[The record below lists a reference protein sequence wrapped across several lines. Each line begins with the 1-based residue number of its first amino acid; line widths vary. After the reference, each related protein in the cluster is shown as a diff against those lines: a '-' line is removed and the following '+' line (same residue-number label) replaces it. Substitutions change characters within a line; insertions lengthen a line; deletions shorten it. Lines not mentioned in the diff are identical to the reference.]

1 MIIFQHN
8 YVRLSLTVSAP
19 GRGFCCTW
27 GRGDGY
33 IVKLSETVKVT
44 KNPPADTAGRE
55 EEPVH
60 EDPGT
65 VVVGVVGQQ
74 SVPLVLLLAGTVSAT
89 AGSRLAATD
98 LLVDGLLELLVVE
111 DGPHLAVAVAGPVR
125 CDDLYGGATHVLSA
139 VK

>member
-1 MIIFQHN
+1 M
-8 YVRLSLTVSAP
+8 S
-19 GRGFCCTW
+19 
-27 GRGDGY
+27 
-33 IVKLSETVKVT
+33 
-44 KNPPADTAGRE
+44 NPPADTAGGE

-60 EDPGT
+60 EDPSA
-65 VVVGVVGQQ
+65 VVVRVVGQQ
-74 SVPLVLLLAGTVSAT
+74 PVPLVLLLAGTVSAT
-89 AGSRLAATD
+89 AGSGLAAAD